1 MGCKGWQTFLASL
14 LSGRRHLPN
23 GRIWTVYLA
32 SFSVLASCGGTP
44 ATAVPSPSPPTYNF
58 AGISTHLHADVAQG
72 IRATISWSTS
82 PRTGAQSA
90 QSTWIGIFGA
100 ADPTTHLS
108 LQIAQIGWKEL
119 PPKPPR
125 VFWEWGTDRDHVSI
139 LYGQTVLP
147 NDHLDVELDRAADGT
162 FTFFVNG
169 DLVRTEL
176 LSWRPSFIAAAAET
190 HDPTDVLA
198 GSELAPELISPLDWK
213 LDGKWQAIGVPTF
226 STYSQYHATG
236 DSSGN
241 LHVWDARQGNP

>member
-14 LSGRRHLPN
+14 LSGRRHLPS

-44 ATAVPSPSPPTYNF
+44 AAAVPSPSPPTYNF
-58 AGISTHLHADVAQG
+58 AGISTHLHADTVQG
-72 IRATISWSTS
+72 IRATIRWSIA

-139 LYGQTVLP
+139 LYGQTIQA
-147 NDHLDVELDRAADGT
+147 NDHLDVELDRAADEPSPSLSTETWSERSCLIGVLALLRRRQRLMTQPT
-162 FTFFVNG
+162 FWLGRN
-169 DLVRTEL
+169 
-176 LSWRPSFIAAAAET
+176 WRPNSSPHSI
-190 HDPTDVLA
+190 
-198 GSELAPELISPLDWK
+198 GS
-213 LDGKWQAIGVPTF
+213 
-226 STYSQYHATG
+226 
-236 DSSGN
+236 
-241 LHVWDARQGNP
+241 